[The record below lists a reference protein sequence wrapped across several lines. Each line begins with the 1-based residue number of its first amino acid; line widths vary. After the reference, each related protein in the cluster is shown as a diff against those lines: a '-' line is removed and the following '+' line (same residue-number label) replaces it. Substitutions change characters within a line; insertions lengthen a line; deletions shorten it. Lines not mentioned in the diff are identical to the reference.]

1 MRTGINWTEDET
13 ILAFQ
18 LYLTTPFGKISENYP
33 PIIELSKLLGRTPSA
48 VALKMQNLAAN
59 DPQQISRGIKAMQHG
74 SKIDSLL
81 WTKYADRWDELEK
94 KAEDIRDQLGLYE
107 SLNSTSSENQNY
119 IQEHQGA
126 YREYLAKVRINQP
139 VFRSYVLAAYNETCC
154 ITGISYSRLLTACH
168 IKPWSESTA
177 QEKTDPHNGLAM
189 NSFHHLAYDE
199 GLFIIDPDEYRIHLS
214 NSAKKAIIKDTVL
227 KGWLGQYD
235 NNQIKLPNRF
245 SPNKDYLQYHND
257 HLSAAQKDSFSVV
270 IY

>member
-94 KAEDIRDQLGLYE
+94 KAEDCKRRQ
-107 SLNSTSSENQNY
+107 
-119 IQEHQGA
+119 
-126 YREYLAKVRINQP
+126 
-139 VFRSYVLAAYNETCC
+139 FRATQSGEAE
-154 ITGISYSRLLTACH
+154 
-168 IKPWSESTA
+168 P
-177 QEKTDPHNGLAM
+177 
-189 NSFHHLAYDE
+189 
-199 GLFIIDPDEYRIHLS
+199 LF
-214 NSAKKAIIKDTVL
+214 
-227 KGWLGQYD
+227 
-235 NNQIKLPNRF
+235 RF
-245 SPNKDYLQYHND
+245 LRASK
-257 HLSAAQKDSFSVV
+257 SGE
-270 IY
+270 